1 MEIFKRDGVVVSVY
15 ELEGNKEAIADF
27 RKTKI
32 EQIDEEDLFKQIVV
46 PYRKDNDGLIIT
58 NKARIFSYV
67 PYELSY
73 PIDRGYFESKG
84 IVQAY
89 LEGKLD
95 NIEPIVVWNNKTKG
109 LKRYFLDPIE
119 PTITGTIFKKSI
131 HDNALVL
138 DDELYL
144 IQLIQTGLLDKTISF
159 GKPSF
164 ENIKHLFNLVQVDEV
179 DIYKDTKY
187 DIVDYEYVDEK
198 LNTAIGNSL
207 IMKLK

>member
-15 ELEGNKEAIADF
+15 ELDGNKEAIADF

-95 NIEPIVVWNNKTKG
+95 NIEPIVVCNNKTKG

>member
-1 MEIFKRDGVVVSVY
+1 MDNTKI
-15 ELEGNKEAIADF
+15 GNKEAIADF

-32 EQIDEEDLFKQIVV
+32 EEIDEEDLFKQIVV